1 MSDDAPNVDVSNLP
15 EDGGVT
21 IEAETA
27 ETNVNIHWELTKM
40 GIGMAFLSGV
50 GATILFYEYL
60 LPTLF

>member
-1 MSDDAPNVDVSNLP
+1 MSDGDAVDPSDLPN
-15 EDGGVT
+15 EGGVT

-40 GIGMAFLSGV
+40 GIGMSFLSGV